1 MKMMKEKWFAFVN
14 KISFVGEG
22 IFSLLLAISVFEL
35 FTTKFYQGYFSKPY
49 LIFSIL
55 LAIIVIEWM
64 VYNTKKSKKKL
75 EKLFLTFMIP
85 IGMFY
90 LVFMLPTYAPD
101 ESAHIW
107 RIYDFSEG
115 HIFAQQDE
123 EGNSIGT
130 NVPEELI
137 EAKQETLNSYA
148 KLKEMLARGGNS
160 GETVNVISPAQ
171 AYPFVLYLPAAI
183 VFGIVR
189 LCHIPILWGL
199 YLAKLA
205 NFVIFLAGGYYAI
218 KKIPFGKYIL
228 LACLFLPMVLQQ
240 AVSLSADSIIN
251 TGLFVY
257 IAYTIAL
264 VFQKEKITKRQLFGY
279 SLLILFVS
287 LAKMAYVPMI
297 GLGFML
303 IFSKQMTK
311 KEKIAIFGV
320 GTLICIILVGVNYI
334 YSTTLVNPSAQTY
347 YEAQNVNGTEQIK
360 GVLSNP
366 ISFVKVLKNTIDVYG
381 ESYLFG
387 MIASPLGWL
396 DIVVSPLITI
406 AFLVLVIFSS
416 MIENNEVAFSRK
428 QKIWNF
434 LIVVGTALLIIG
446 AMYIS
451 WTGVGAEVVEGV
463 QGRYFIPLLPLLLLC
478 VSMKQNYIKWNHVH
492 LWLPIVLVLLNGITL
507 NTIFQHF
514 LV

>member
-1 MKMMKEKWFAFVN
+1 MKEKWFVFVN
-14 KISFVGEG
+14 KVSFIGEG
-22 IFSLLLAISVFEL
+22 IFSLLLAFCVWQL
-35 FTTKFYQGYFSKPY
+35 FTIKFYQGYFSKPY
-49 LIFSIL
+49 LVFSIL
-55 LAIIVIEWM
+55 LAIIVVEWII
-64 VYNTKKSKKKL
+64 YNTKKSGKKI
-75 EKLFLTFMIP
+75 EKLFLTFMLP
-85 IGMFY
+85 VGMFY

-107 RIYDFSEG
+107 RIYDISEG
-115 HIFAQQDE
+115 NILAKQDE

-137 EAKQETLNSYA
+137 EAKQETLNTYA
-148 KLKEMLARGGNS
+148 KLKEMLARGQDS

-183 VFGIVR
+183 IFTIVR

-199 YLAKLA
+199 YLAKLV

-264 VFQKEKITKRQLFGY
+264 IFQKEKISKKQLVCY
-279 SLLILFVS
+279 SILILFVA
-287 LAKMAYVPMI
+287 LAKMAYIPMI
-297 GLGFML
+297 ALGFML
-303 IFSKQMTK
+303 LFSKQMTQK
-311 KEKIAIFGV
+311 QKIAILGV
-320 GTLICIILVGVNYI
+320 GTLICIAIVGINYI
-334 YSTTLVNPSAQTY
+334 YSTTLVNPSAQAY

-360 GVLSNP
+360 GVLQNP
-366 ISFVKVLKNTIDVYG
+366 FSFVKVLKNTIEVYG
-381 ESYLFG
+381 ESYLYG

-396 DIVVSPLITI
+396 DIVVSPLVTI
-406 AFLVLVIFSS
+406 AFLIVVIFSS
-416 MIENNEVAFSRK
+416 MIENNEVAFTRK
-428 QKIWNF
+428 QKIWNL
-434 LIVVGTALLIIG
+434 LIVMGTALLIIG
-446 AMYIS
+446 AMYLS
-451 WTGVGAEVVEGV
+451 WTGIGADVVEGV

-478 VSMKQNYIKWNHVH
+478 ISMKENYVQWKHVH
-492 LWLPIVLVLLNGITL
+492 LWLPMVLVILNGITL

-514 LV
+514 LR